1 MEWGAREGV
10 CDNEK
15 RRTTSVFARCSF
27 CDPHL
32 ALRHGG
38 RNREEG
44 IYQERGGTR
53 EGGGRKRES
62 KRVCAWGGTE
72 IQHTHM
78 RRKREREAGRGKKAP
93 RSRHSFT
100 EIICRK
106 GAAHTRCVCAC
117 GCMRARTFVFLW
129 VCAASYLFSAGSWLL
144 CTPLCSSD
152 KTLFHSP
159 STMPYQSPNRNPDCN
174 SLLNL
179 NAH

>member
-1 MEWGAREGV
+1 MVVVVGGGTSSSSSSSSFLLPLKALFAILVSASLKRESTGGGRGGGEWGAREGV

-53 EGGGRKRES
+53 EGRWGES
-62 KRVCAWGGTE
+62 KRVCAWGGME

-78 RRKREREAGRGKKAP
+78 RRKREREAGRGKKP
-93 RSRHSFT
+93 
-100 EIICRK
+100 
-106 GAAHTRCVCAC
+106 
-117 GCMRARTFVFLW
+117 LD
-129 VCAASYLFSAGSWLL
+129 SAILS
-144 CTPLCSSD
+144 
-152 KTLFHSP
+152 
-159 STMPYQSPNRNPDCN
+159 QR
-174 SLLNL
+174 
-179 NAH
+179 